1 MRTSLL
7 LLLAG
12 FTALTPKL
20 ASAQAAEPVP
30 CSVPVASAPQEPWQQ
45 ITARGF
51 TFCIPS
57 SWRAGPR
64 NTFRGD
70 GGWVRWGTGEYRS
83 GSRETGTMIVAV
95 PANQVPSFQPTPRG
109 RYNHFPE
116 TIGGAVA
123 ELWDS
128 EVDGKFYTGAEWQRS
143 VHIHLAG
150 ETADARVRNIQL
162 EIYRTVRFTEP

>member
-1 MRTSLL
+1 MRKAFL

-12 FTALTPKL
+12 FAASTPPP
-20 ASAQAAEPVP
+20 ASAQAAEKVP
-30 CSVPVASAPQEPWQQ
+30 CSVPVASASQEPWQQ

-57 SWRAGPR
+57 SWRAGSR

-70 GGWVRWGTGEYRS
+70 GGWVRWGTGEYR
-83 GSRETGTMIVAV
+83 GGPRETGTAIIAV
-95 PANQVPSFQPTPRG
+95 PANEVPNLVPMPRG

-116 TIGGAVA
+116 TIGGSVA

-128 EVDGKFYTGAEWQRS
+128 EVDGKFYTGAQWERPTR
-143 VHIHLAG
+143 IYLAG
-150 ETADARVRNIQL
+150 ESTDARVRSIQL

>member
-1 MRTSLL
+1 MRGSIPPV
-7 LLLAG
+7 LAG
-12 FTALTPKL
+12 LAASAPTL

-30 CSVPVASAPQEPWQQ
+30 CSVPVESASREPWQQ

-57 SWRAGPR
+57 SWRAGSR

-70 GGWVRWGTGEYRS
+70 GGWVRWGTGAYR
-83 GSRETGTMIVAV
+83 GGPRETGTAIIAV
-95 PANQVPSFQPTPRG
+95 PANEVPNLVPTPRG

-116 TIGGAVA
+116 TIGGSVA

-128 EVDGKFYTGAEWQRS
+128 ELDGKSIRARSGRDPRESTWRASPPTRGCGASSSRS
-143 VHIHLAG
+143 
-150 ETADARVRNIQL
+150 TAR
-162 EIYRTVRFTEP
+162 